1 MFKKILNIFKSDCK
15 PLYKRN
21 MQRYLYC
28 VYNNKFNIK
37 DTDEKIYVIYKNINV
52 YLDIADIFINHDYD
66 TYIKYDTYTY
76 VKIKRS
82 IYLKDFFTEDEY
94 ILREREVLLRE
105 LINKTMSLI
114 DIYYLLKNNTDDRT
128 NLFNSNI
135 LKQYIINVVDIV
147 NISISHK

>member
-1 MFKKILNIFKSDCK
+1 MFNILFSMFKSNCK

-28 VYNNKFNIK
+28 VYNNKFTIDN
-37 DTDEKIYVIYKNINV
+37 TDNTIYVIYKNINI
-52 YLDIADIFINHDYD
+52 YLDIADIFINYDYEK
-66 TYIKYDTYTY
+66 YISYDAFTY
-76 VKIKRS
+76 VKIKRE
-82 IYLKDFFTEDEY
+82 IYLKDFFTDEEY
-94 ILREREVLLRE
+94 ILRDKETLLRE

-114 DIYYLLKNNTDDRT
+114 DIYYLLKNNTDDRI

-147 NISISHK
+147 NISINHK